1 MEESIKQIGQRLR
14 GLREVLDIS
23 AEEIAEL
30 CGITLEHYQRIE
42 EGEADP
48 GVYRL
53 TKIAKRYG
61 ISLDVL
67 LFGEEPHMS
76 SYYVT
81 RSGRGLS
88 VDRHND
94 YKYQSLANG
103 FRGRKVDPYL
113 VTVDPLPGN
122 TKHRKDRHEGQEF
135 DVIISGCLE
144 LTLGEKVIRL
154 SKGDSVYFNSNIE
167 HSLNAVGE
175 KPCVFLTIVI

>member
-30 CGITLEHYQRIE
+30 CGISLEHYQRIE
-42 EGEADP
+42 DGDADP

-61 ISLDVL
+61 IDLDVL
-67 LFGEEPHMS
+67 LFGEEPRMS
-76 SYYVT
+76 SYFVT
-81 RSGRGLS
+81 RKGQGLS

-113 VTVDPLPGN
+113 VTADPLPGN
-122 TKHRKDRHEGQEF
+122 IKHRKDRHEGQEF
-135 DVIISGCLE
+135 DVIISGYLE
-144 LTLGEKVIRL
+144 VTLGEKVIKL
-154 SKGDSVYFNSNIE
+154 SEGDSIYFNSNID
-167 HSLNAVGE
+167 HCLNAVGD
-175 KPCVFLTIVI
+175 KPCVFLSIVI